1 MAQKKGLGRGLN
13 DLLGTSDAS
22 RSPRSKKT
30 DNNASSSPEKEVKTV
45 TKEVIKEVVK
55 EVEQKININLIE
67 PNKSQPRKQFDEEAL
82 QELSDSIKKYGV
94 LEPLIVTK
102 KDDYYEIIAGERRWR
117 AARLAGLKEVPV
129 VIREYTDKEIME
141 ISLIENIQREDL
153 NPIEEAQAY
162 EALIS
167 QYNLKQEEVAE
178 RVSKSRSTITNSL
191 RLLKLC
197 EDVRQMVM
205 YNMISTGHARALI
218 PIEDPKLQYE
228 TAAIVYDQKL
238 SVRETEAYV
247 KSILEAKP
255 EEEKAK
261 KEPDKD
267 LSVFYSDIENKL
279 KSILGA
285 KIAIKASNN
294 NKGKIEIN
302 YYSQDE
308 LDRITEM
315 LYSINKELM

>member
-13 DLLGTSDAS
+13 DLLGTSEASKSS
-22 RSPRSKKT
+22 RSR
-30 DNNASSSPEKEVKTV
+30 NNQQNSSENTSKEVKTV
-45 TKEVIKEVVK
+45 TKEVVKEVVK
-55 EVEQKININLIE
+55 EVEQKIKINLIE

-102 KDDYYEIIAGERRWR
+102 KGDYYEIIAGERRWR
-117 AARLAGLKEVPV
+117 AARMAGIKEVPV
-129 VIREYTDKEIME
+129 VIRDYTDKEIME

-153 NPIEEAQAY
+153 NPIEEAEAY
-162 EALIS
+162 ESLIS
-167 QYNLKQEEVAE
+167 EYNLKQEEVAE

-247 KSILEAKP
+247 KAILEKKP
-255 EEEKAK
+255 EKEEKQK
-261 KEPDKD
+261 PQKD

-285 KIAIKASNN
+285 KIAIKAFNN
-294 NKGKIEIN
+294 DKGKIEIN

-315 LYSINKELM
+315 LYSINKEMM

>member
-13 DLLGTSDAS
+13 DLLGTSEASKSS
-22 RSPRSKKT
+22 RSR
-30 DNNASSSPEKEVKTV
+30 NNQQNSSENTSKEVKTV
-45 TKEVIKEVVK
+45 TKEVVKEVVK
-55 EVEQKININLIE
+55 EVEQKIKINLIE
-67 PNKSQPRKQFDEEAL
+67 PNKSQPRKQFDEKAL

-102 KDDYYEIIAGERRWR
+102 KGDYYEIIAGERRWR
-117 AARLAGLKEVPV
+117 AARMAGIKEVPV
-129 VIREYTDKEIME
+129 VIRDYTDKEIME

-153 NPIEEAQAY
+153 NPIEEAEAY

-167 QYNLKQEEVAE
+167 EYNLKQEEVAE

-247 KSILEAKP
+247 KAILEKKP
-255 EEEKAK
+255 EKEEKQK
-261 KEPDKD
+261 PQKD

-294 NKGKIEIN
+294 DKGKIEIN

-315 LYSINKELM
+315 LYSINKEMM

>member
-1 MAQKKGLGRGLN
+1 MN
-13 DLLGTSDAS
+13 DLLGTSEASKPS
-22 RSPRSKKT
+22 RSR
-30 DNNASSSPEKEVKTV
+30 NNQQNSSENTSKEVKTV
-45 TKEVIKEVVK
+45 TKEVVKEVVK
-55 EVEQKININLIE
+55 EVEQKIKINLIE

-102 KDDYYEIIAGERRWR
+102 KGDYYEIIAGERRWR
-117 AARLAGLKEVPV
+117 AARMAGIKEVPV
-129 VIREYTDKEIME
+129 VIRDYTDKEIME

-153 NPIEEAQAY
+153 NPIEEAEAY

-167 QYNLKQEEVAE
+167 EYNLKQEEVAE

-247 KSILEAKP
+247 KAILEKKP
-255 EEEKAK
+255 EKEEKQK
-261 KEPDKD
+261 PQKD

-294 NKGKIEIN
+294 DKGKIEIN

-315 LYSINKELM
+315 LYSINKEMM

>member
-1 MAQKKGLGRGLN
+1 MQTAAKQKNKKYNVNRIRSGAVALSAA
-13 DLLGTSDAS
+13 LLSGCGAASDGQAVRQQAALSGGASQDGQMPELQIAEQQENGEASTAGT
-22 RSPRSKKT
+22 
-30 DNNASSSPEKEVKTV
+30 EG
-45 TKEVIKEVVK
+45 
-55 EVEQKININLIE
+55 
-67 PNKSQPRKQFDEEAL
+67 
-82 QELSDSIKKYGV
+82 DSIKKYGV

-102 KDDYYEIIAGERRWR
+102 KGDYYEIIAGERRWR
-117 AARLAGLKEVPV
+117 AARMAGIKEVPV
-129 VIREYTDKEIME
+129 VIRDYTDKEIME

-153 NPIEEAQAY
+153 NPIEEAEAY

-167 QYNLKQEEVAE
+167 EYNLKQEEVAE

-247 KSILEAKP
+247 KAILEKKP
-255 EEEKAK
+255 EKEEKQK
-261 KEPDKD
+261 PQKD

-294 NKGKIEIN
+294 DKGKIEIN

-315 LYSINKELM
+315 LYSINKEMM

>member
-13 DLLGTSDAS
+13 DLLGTSEASKSS
-22 RSPRSKKT
+22 RSR
-30 DNNASSSPEKEVKTV
+30 NNQQNSSENTSKEVKTV
-45 TKEVIKEVVK
+45 TKEVVKEVVK
-55 EVEQKININLIE
+55 EVEQKIKINLIE

-102 KDDYYEIIAGERRWR
+102 KGDYYEIIAGERRWR
-117 AARLAGLKEVPV
+117 AARMAGIKEVPV
-129 VIREYTDKEIME
+129 VIRDYTDKEIME

-153 NPIEEAQAY
+153 NPIEEAEAY
-162 EALIS
+162 ESLIS
-167 QYNLKQEEVAE
+167 EYNLKQEEVAE

-247 KSILEAKP
+247 KAILEKKP
-255 EEEKAK
+255 EKEEKQK
-261 KEPDKD
+261 PQKD

-294 NKGKIEIN
+294 DKGKIEIN

-315 LYSINKELM
+315 LYSINKEMM

>member
-13 DLLGTSDAS
+13 DLLGTSEAS
-22 RSPRSKKT
+22 KPFRSR
-30 DNNASSSPEKEVKTV
+30 NNQQNSSENTSKEVKTV
-45 TKEVIKEVVK
+45 TKEVVKEVVK
-55 EVEQKININLIE
+55 EVEQKIKINLIE

-102 KDDYYEIIAGERRWR
+102 KGDYYEIIAGERRWR
-117 AARLAGLKEVPV
+117 AARMAGIKEVPV
-129 VIREYTDKEIME
+129 VIRDYTDKEIME

-153 NPIEEAQAY
+153 NPIEEAEAY

-167 QYNLKQEEVAE
+167 EYNLKQEEVAE

-247 KSILEAKP
+247 KAILEKKP
-255 EEEKAK
+255 EKEEKQK
-261 KEPDKD
+261 PQKD

-294 NKGKIEIN
+294 DKGKIEIN

-315 LYSINKELM
+315 LYSINKEMM